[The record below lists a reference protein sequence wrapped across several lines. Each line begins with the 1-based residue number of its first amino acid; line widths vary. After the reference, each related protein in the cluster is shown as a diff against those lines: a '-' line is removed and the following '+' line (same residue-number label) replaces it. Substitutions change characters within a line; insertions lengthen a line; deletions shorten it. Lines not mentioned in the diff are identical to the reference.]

1 MWSKFASQTKIPTEG
16 RNAVDI
22 PAININ
28 ESTVGAVMNT
38 VYFWAGTVAVL
49 VIIVAGFY
57 FINSRGDSNKVQIA
71 KNAILGA
78 VIGLI
83 IILLA
88 FIITQFIIM
97 GVTRGV

>member
-16 RNAVDI
+16 RHSVDI
-22 PAININ
+22 PKVAID
-28 ESTVGAVMNT
+28 ETTVGAIMNT

-49 VIIVAGFY
+49 VIIIAGFY
-57 FINSRGDSNKVQIA
+57 FITSRGDSSKVQVA

-88 FIITQFIIM
+88 FIITQFVIM
-97 GVTRGV
+97 GVTQGV